1 MTATIDEA
9 LISRELG
16 PDILRAAK
24 EGRARDVLV
33 LLLTDHEDVLT
44 ETDAGAL
51 FAGALARR
59 VSSEIFRDTLASKFS
74 IFLGGRKP
82 APDGRKKGCLIH
94 QQRG

>member
-33 LLLTDHEDVLT
+33 LLLTDHMDVMLT
-44 ETDAGAL
+44 PEGAL
-51 FAGALARR
+51 FAAGLAVMIRR
-59 VSSEIFRDTLASKFS
+59 ESFRDLLASKYG
-74 IFLGGRKP
+74 IFLAGRLP
-82 APDGRKKGCLIH
+82 APGGARKDG
-94 QQRG
+94 